1 MLTRIWKYADPEV
14 TASEYLLHAG
24 VISMVEFDNDIF
36 AAGNCYDQNQ
46 YKSYWLF
53 CPYAYR
59 LPNGKGILAKD
70 LAVEY
75 KYLSNTS
82 EWFYIARQKAQG
94 VIDRNNQY
102 SHGELLSLSNICRS
116 CLNWRI
122 YRWQG
127 SGRSGLITTHFD
139 ILFFY

>member
-1 MLTRIWKYADPEV
+1 MNLTEAFFFFFQERFRVMANVAVNWANMLTRIWKYAGPEV
-14 TASEYLLHAG
+14 TKSEYFLHAG

-94 VIDRNNQY
+94 VIDRNNTY
-102 SHGELLSLSNICRS
+102 SHGEF
-116 CLNWRI
+116 
-122 YRWQG
+122 
-127 SGRSGLITTHFD
+127 T
-139 ILFFY
+139 

>member
-1 MLTRIWKYADPEV
+1 MANVAVNRANMLTRIWKYADPRV
-14 TASEYLLHAG
+14 TDSEYLLHAG

-46 YKSYWLF
+46 YKDYGLF

-59 LPNGKGILAKD
+59 LPSGEGILAKD

-82 EWFYIARQKAQG
+82 EWFFIARQKAEG
-94 VIDRNNQY
+94 VIKRNNQY
-102 SHGELLSLSNICRS
+102 SRGK
-116 CLNWRI
+116 
-122 YRWQG
+122 
-127 SGRSGLITTHFD
+127 
-139 ILFFY
+139 